1 MSVLDPVSCAT
12 KMIVKQTHKSQQ
24 LYEFHMHI
32 EFRHL
37 RTIKSIHEEGGL
49 ARAADRL
56 NITQSA
62 LSHQIKGLEDQA
74 GVELF
79 VRRSKPM
86 RLSAAGMR
94 LLRLAEQVLP
104 QIEALKMEFAGLRD
118 GKTGRLHIAIEC
130 HACFEWLFPVL
141 ENFRKT
147 WPDVDVDIRPGL
159 AFDALPAL
167 LKEDVDVVISS
178 DPENLAGVTFVPLF
192 SYNPVFVAAASHPLA
207 QKEWIEA
214 EDFRTETLIT
224 YPVERSRLDVFSQLL
239 TPEKVDPAMVRQVEL
254 TAVILLLVA
263 SNRGVAVLPDWVV
276 REVKYNSDY
285 VTRPLTRNGIARQ
298 LYAAARTEDLEKPF
312 MRELVEL
319 AGLEARKL
327 QKT

>member
-1 MSVLDPVSCAT
+1 
-12 KMIVKQTHKSQQ
+12 
-24 LYEFHMHI
+24 MHL

-37 RTIKSIHEEGGL
+37 RTIKAIHEAGGL
-49 ARAADRL
+49 ARAADVM

-79 VRRSKPM
+79 VRRSKPL

-104 QIEALKMEFAGLRD
+104 QVEAAQAEFTSLRD
-118 GKTGRLHIAIEC
+118 GRAGRLHIAIEC

-141 ENFRKT
+141 ELFRKS

-167 LKEDVDVVISS
+167 MKEDVDLVVSS
-178 DPENLAGVTFVPLF
+178 DPEDLPGVEFVELF
-192 SYNPVFVAAASHPLA
+192 DYAPVFVAASSHPLA
-207 QKEWIEA
+207 AKPHVEA
-214 EDFRTETLIT
+214 EDFRGETLIT
-224 YPVERSRLDVFSQLL
+224 YPVERQRLDVFSQLL
-239 TPEKVDPAMVRQVEL
+239 IPAKVEPAAIRQVEL

-263 SNRGVAVLPDWVV
+263 SARGVSVLPDWVV
-276 REVKYNSDY
+276 REVKYSSDY
-285 VTRPLTRNGIARQ
+285 VTRPLTEKGITRR
-298 LYAAARTEDLEKPF
+298 LFAAVRAEDLE
-312 MRELVEL
+312 REYMTDLIKL
-319 AGLEARKL
+319 ARQEARKL
-327 QKT
+327 QQA

>member
-1 MSVLDPVSCAT
+1 
-12 KMIVKQTHKSQQ
+12 
-24 LYEFHMHI
+24 MHI

-37 RTIKSIHEEGGL
+37 RTIRAIHDCGGV
-49 ARAADRL
+49 AKAADQL

-62 LSHQIKGLEDQA
+62 LSHQIKALEDQA

-94 LLRLAEQVLP
+94 LLRLANQVLP
-104 QIEALKMEFAGLRD
+104 QVEALAAEFDGLRA
-118 GKTGRLHIAIEC
+118 GSSGRMHIAIEC

-141 ENFRKT
+141 EAFRKS

-167 LKEDVDVVISS
+167 QKEDVDLVVSS
-178 DPENLAGVTFVPLF
+178 DPEDITGVTFTELF
-192 SYNPVFVAAASHPLA
+192 DYNAVFVASATHPLA
-207 QKEWIEA
+207 GNDYIEA
-214 EDFRTETLIT
+214 EDFRGETLIT

-239 TPEKVDPAMVRQVEL
+239 IPAKVEPASVRQVEL

-263 SNRGVAVLPDWVV
+263 SNRGVSVLPDWVV
-276 REVKYNSDY
+276 REVKYSSDY
-285 VTRPLTRNGIARQ
+285 VTRPLTEHGITKR
-298 LYAAARTEDLEKPF
+298 LYAATRTADTDKPF
-312 MRELVEL
+312 VSELIGL
-319 AGLEARKL
+319 ARQEAQRL
-327 QKT
+327 QGP